1 MRRLIGTLCLFA
13 AVSCGQDPVGLKAVV
28 NGVKY
33 TATNTVV
40 PILGFVVLVKL
51 ENLTT
56 ETLTRTYPSGCPVR
70 IRLYLAIDGRRVYD
84 ETQRPCEYDTPAT
97 IQLPSRTTWQLTSGG
112 RLGILGDSLP
122 MATYIVRGVVLTEGP
137 TPLEVDAGT
146 VNLSVATANPMI
158 RPGSALAVS
167 FAPRRDTLDHSA
179 RLW

>member
-1 MRRLIGTLCLFA
+1 MRRLIGTLCLLA
-13 AVSCGQDPVGLKAVV
+13 AASCGQDPVALKSVV

-56 ETLTRTYPSGCPVR
+56 ETLTRTYPSGCAVR

-84 ETQRPCEYDTPAT
+84 ETQQPCLYDAPAT
-97 IQLPSRTTWQLTSGG
+97 IQLPSRTTYQLTSGG
-112 RLGILGDSLP
+112 RLNLLGDSLP
-122 MATYIVRGVVLTEGP
+122 QATYIVRGVVRTEGP
-137 TPLEVDAGT
+137 AALEVDAGT
-146 VNLSVATANPMI
+146 VNLSVAAGNPII

-167 FAPRRDTLDHSA
+167 FAPGRDFLEHSA